1 MARIGLFLLVFASLF
16 WVDQGPASA
25 ARRIALVVG
34 NSAYEHVT
42 ALPNPKND
50 AREVAAKLEALG
62 FDVRLLNDATNSELR
77 EALVELSSVAV
88 GAEIGAVFFAGH
100 GIEIDRQNY
109 LIPVDARLETDL
121 HVRFEATPL
130 DDVMAALEG
139 VTGVRLVMLDA
150 CRNNPFISSM
160 KVKTANRSLSRGL
173 SRVEPSVGTL
183 VSFAAKEGTTAADG
197 ASQHSPYTSALLAAI
212 DRPGLEINRMF
223 RLVRDE
229 VLAATEGKQEPYT
242 YGSTSSAEIFLREPV
257 RELKEPPQDVISA
270 TPPAVPA
277 DVVLTDFQLAEK
289 YATKEAWEAFLEKH
303 GETQDNFY
311 VDLARVALEKLQA
324 PAKEK
329 TAGIPPPEPAE
340 GKAAPAAKEKPE
352 APKKPKAV
360 KSKPKSDTKTG
371 ATEPKTK
378 KAAVKQSA
386 APSASSPAE
395 SSAAK
400 KKSRPSANV
409 AVKSAKR
416 TGDWNK
422 FKSQYGTIVCQGSYN
437 VGCRY
442 TD

>member
-1 MARIGLFLLVFASLF
+1 MARIALFLLVLASLF
-16 WVDQGPASA
+16 WVEQSPANA
-25 ARRIALVVG
+25 AKRVALVVG
-34 NSAYEHVT
+34 NSTYEHVT

-50 AREVAAKLEALG
+50 AREMAAKLEELG
-62 FDVRLLNDATNSELR
+62 FDVRLLNDATNNDLR
-77 EALVELSSVAV
+77 DALAELSSVAV

-100 GIEIDRQNY
+100 GIEVDRQNY

-197 ASQHSPYTSALLAAI
+197 DAQHSPYTSALLAAI
-212 DRPGLEINRMF
+212 DQPGLEINRMF
-223 RLVRDE
+223 RLVRDQ
-229 VLAATEGKQEPYT
+229 VLATTEGKQEPYT

-270 TPPAVPA
+270 TPPVSPA

-289 YATKEAWEAFLEKH
+289 YGTEEAWEAFLAKH
-303 GETQDNFY
+303 GETRDNFY
-311 VDLARVALEKLQA
+311 VDLARVALEKLQTS
-324 PAKEK
+324 AKEK
-329 TAGIPPPEPAE
+329 TADSPPPAPAE
-340 GKAAPAAKEKPE
+340 GKAAAKEKSV

-360 KSKPKSDTKTG
+360 QSKPKNSTKTG

-400 KKSRPSANV
+400 KKSRPSAHV
-409 AVKSAKR
+409 AVNSAKR
-416 TGDWNK
+416 IGHQK
-422 FKSQYGTIVCQGSYN
+422 FKSQYGTIVCQGRAI
-437 VGCRY
+437 GCRY
-442 TD
+442 LD